1 MGFWTW
7 KLLISTPCHAASSLP
22 LCLLPASPLSTHG
35 WLVSVARSCLTHC
48 DLVDCSPPG
57 SSVLGIL
64 QARIQEYFLQGI
76 LPPGGQTRLSLL
88 NCSWI
93 PYHLN
98 QQGSPTKG
106 WGDSTKYRSEPITFP
121 LQTHWE
127 PLPHSEQIPK
137 SSPGS
142 VSVSGVTSSLLPP
155 WLTPSQLLCWD
166 AVSGTHQAGCSLT
179 SFTHSFCL
187 GVLPGCLGLASWL
200 LTDATSSGGPPWL
213 MCPSQHSSPSVPS
226 LCFICL
232 HNIYTLSHHFIYL

>member
-1 MGFWTW
+1 MEWYKNTFSRVSSHPGVKPDWVSYIAGRFLTIWTSREA
-7 KLLISTPCHAASSLP
+7 LHRAGAT
-22 LCLLPASPLSTHG
+22 
-35 WLVSVARSCLTHC
+35 
-48 DLVDCSPPG
+48 
-57 SSVLGIL
+57 L
-64 QARIQEYFLQGI
+64 Q
-76 LPPGGQTRLSLL
+76 
-88 NCSWI
+88 NM
-93 PYHLN
+93 
-98 QQGSPTKG
+98 
-106 WGDSTKYRSEPITFP
+106 SEPITFL

-142 VSVSGVTSSLLPP
+142 VSVSRVTSSLLPP

-200 LTDATSSGGPPWL
+200 LTDATSSGRPPWL

-232 HNIYTLSHHFIYL
+232 HNIYTLSHYFIYL